1 MSRLKNSSQGGQIL
15 VLFTVAVVVLLLGA
29 GLVVDGG
36 FAFNQ
41 RRVSQNA
48 ADFAAMAGTR
58 IIGEWRTGIP
68 AGAGTAANVQAAIT
82 ATLDANQADLESAQ
96 YVDSSGTSLG
106 NVVGAGSIPSN
117 AWGVVVGAKT
127 TWRPFFLGI
136 VGMNNWTA
144 SSTATAFT
152 PGESVGGGVMPV
164 GLQDSAFDD
173 LTQCP
178 IDNLTPCVQGLTG
191 LQNIPG
197 GFGWLTFGL
206 NGNGGKCDWASSL
219 GMLDDGGCQA
229 NQNFLDS
236 QVGPPA
242 DSHGCCT
249 AVGLPGSVDLIGNLT
264 GNKPADLSFY
274 VDNQIPVWVP
284 IWDTA
289 GGEGRNG
296 YYHIVG
302 FGAIVFAGE
311 DTQHGR
317 WLTGAAIGG
326 AGCPG
331 AGNAVVPGHEY
342 CAAPGGAFTI
352 GVTGDVRLVH

>member
-1 MSRLKNSSQGGQIL
+1 LSRLKNSSQGGQIL
-15 VLFTVAVVVLLLGA
+15 VLFTMSVVVLLLGA

-41 RRVSQNA
+41 RRISQNA

-58 IIGEWRTGIP
+58 IIGEWRTGVP

-82 ATLDANQADLESAQ
+82 ATLNANQADLETAK
-96 YVDSSGTSLG
+96 YIDTSGNSLG
-106 NVVGAGSIPSN
+106 NVVGATSIPSN
-117 AWGVVVGAKT
+117 AWGVVVGAKA

-136 VGMNNWTA
+136 VGMDHWTA

-152 PGESVGGGVMPV
+152 PGASVGGGVLPI
-164 GLQDSAFDD
+164 GLQDTVFDN
-173 LTQCP
+173 LAQCP
-178 IDNLTPCVQGLTG
+178 IDNLTPCVQSLTHG
-191 LQNIPG
+191 VQNIPG
-197 GFGWLTFGL
+197 GFGWLAFGVDG
-206 NGNGGKCDWASSL
+206 NGNKCDWISL
-219 GMLDDGGCQA
+219 GMVADGGCQR

-236 QVGPPA
+236 QIGPPS

-249 AVGLPGSVDLIGNLT
+249 AVGLPGSSDRIGSLP
-264 GNKPADLSFY
+264 GNEWGDLSFY
-274 VDNQIPVWVP
+274 INNQIPVWVP

-289 GGEGRNG
+289 DAGGANG
-296 YYHIVG
+296 FYHIVG

-311 DTQHGR
+311 GTQHAK

-331 AGNAVVPGHEY
+331 AGNALVPGHDY
-342 CAAPGGAFTI
+342 CMAPGGAFTI